1 MEVYTGDLV
10 SMGEGDYNEVLTGYF
25 SSRPGL
31 KKNIKVASSLF
42 HAHNKLFAKHILSQ
56 SVNDAEVQAI
66 LTAKSKVLDV
76 LGLENDHNSIAGSL
90 REPAM
95 LDNEKR
101 LVDSL
106 AVSSKIYNKLII
118 GEVER

>member
-1 MEVYTGDLV
+1 MEVYTGDLIAM
-10 SMGEGDYNEVLTGYF
+10 SEGDKNDVLSGYY

-31 KKNIKVASSLF
+31 KKNIKDASSLF
-42 HAHNKLFAKHILSQ
+42 HAHNKLFSKEILGQ

-76 LGLENDHNSIAGSL
+76 LGLENAHNFIEGAI
-90 REPAM
+90 REPVL

-101 LVDSL
+101 LVESL
-106 AVSSKIYNKLII
+106 DASSKIYKKLII
-118 GEVER
+118 KEVER